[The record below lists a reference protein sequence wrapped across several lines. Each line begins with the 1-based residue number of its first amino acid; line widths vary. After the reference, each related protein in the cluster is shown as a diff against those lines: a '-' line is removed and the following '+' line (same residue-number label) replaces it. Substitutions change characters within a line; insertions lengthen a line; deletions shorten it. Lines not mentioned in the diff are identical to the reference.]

1 MSTTSGEEGDELSW
15 PIRTAKGGRG
25 RGGGGEGEQNNGD
38 ERGQQEE
45 NV

>member
-1 MSTTSGEEGDELSW
+1 MSTTSGKEGDELSW
-15 PIRTAKGGRG
+15 PIRTAI
-25 RGGGGEGEQNNGD
+25 GGGGGREGEQNNGD